1 MQTNKQT
8 KKKKKTQN
16 EKKGQKELTLI
27 SKP

>member
-1 MQTNKQT
+1 MQTNKP
-8 KKKKKTQN
+8 KKNKKNTQN